1 MKKLTIFTLILSMLC
16 AAGCTAGESPSADET
31 TDSSPTEAAET
42 DGASDETTLGDGIGD
57 YDFGGE
63 SFTMY
68 TRYTDMFYPSLN
80 VEEITG
86 DQLNDVIY
94 ERNRELETRFNFTFD
109 EEKYYNTVEGNDAPR
124 VMLAAGD
131 DTYDLITGRYLNM
144 YNYAAEGYLIPITE
158 VPVIDVTK
166 PWWNTEMYQ
175 NLSIYDRHY
184 FAVGAFNLSAYDF
197 THVML
202 FNKTMASE
210 LGVPDLYE
218 LVTSGGWTFDKFSEY
233 GLLAFGD
240 INGDGEYTDAD
251 RYGYTSRPSAV
262 MPGFWIAAGVEPV
275 TVSADGALEFTAHTN
290 ERFLDICS
298 RVFDITRNNHIW
310 YESLNGTPGDNQ
322 PSELFRAGGALFMDA
337 KLYEVTKLRDSDI
350 DFGIIP
356 YPKYTEEQENYLS
369 RMEGCELFVVPKTNT
384 NPEMAGVILEAMA
397 YESEQTV
404 LPAYYEVMLKTKV
417 SRDEQ
422 SSAMLDLILD
432 HLVFDLGDTLL
443 GTEFRDGTMN
453 ECFYENRQELVSI
466 LTEMSGVYQKV
477 LDNFNEAFKELEA

>member
-16 AAGCTAGESPSADET
+16 AAGCTADKSPSADET
-31 TDSSPTEAAET
+31 TDPSQTEAAES

-57 YDFGGE
+57 YDFEGE
-63 SFTMY
+63 SFSMY

-94 ERNRELETRFNFTFD
+94 ERNRELEARFNFVFD

-131 DTYDLITGRYLNM
+131 DTYDLITGRYINM

-166 PWWNTEMYQ
+166 PWWNTEMYE

-202 FNKTMASE
+202 YSKTMASE

-275 TVSADGALEFTAHTN
+275 TVSTDGALEFTAHTN
-290 ERFLDICS
+290 ERFLEICS

-337 KLYEVTKLRDSDI
+337 KLYEVTKLRDSDV

-356 YPKYTEEQENYLS
+356 YPNIPRS
-369 RMEGCELFVVPKTNT
+369 RRTTFRAWRAASCSSSPR
-384 NPEMAGVILEAMA
+384 
-397 YESEQTV
+397 QTRT
-404 LPAYYEVMLKTKV
+404 PRWRA
-417 SRDEQ
+417 
-422 SSAMLDLILD
+422 
-432 HLVFDLGDTLL
+432 
-443 GTEFRDGTMN
+443 
-453 ECFYENRQELVSI
+453 
-466 LTEMSGVYQKV
+466 
-477 LDNFNEAFKELEA
+477 